1 MVYRYGREEDE
12 VISGLSF
19 MKEMIIDRV
28 QVYPEYE
35 GEETTKFQV
44 IIPELSEVYYH
55 SLQFVI
61 FKETLVL
68 FVCVSPGF
76 SDLQ

>member
-35 GEETTKFQV
+35 GDETTKFQV
-44 IIPELSEVYYH
+44 TSYLNSAKLDFIFFKRPWFALIVWNLDSEI
-55 SLQFVI
+55 Q
-61 FKETLVL
+61 
-68 FVCVSPGF
+68 
-76 SDLQ
+76 

>member
-35 GEETTKFQV
+35 GDETTKFQV
-44 IIPELSEVYYH
+44 YQNSAKLII
-55 SLQFVI
+55 I
-61 FKETLVL
+61 
-68 FVCVSPGF
+68 VCSF
-76 SDLQ
+76 

>member
-28 QVYPEYE
+28 QVYPYSIEYK
-35 GEETTKFQV
+35 GDETTKFQV
-44 IIPELSEVYYH
+44 TIPKLSEAYYH
-55 SLQFVI
+55 SL
-61 FKETLVL
+61 
-68 FVCVSPGF
+68 
-76 SDLQ
+76 